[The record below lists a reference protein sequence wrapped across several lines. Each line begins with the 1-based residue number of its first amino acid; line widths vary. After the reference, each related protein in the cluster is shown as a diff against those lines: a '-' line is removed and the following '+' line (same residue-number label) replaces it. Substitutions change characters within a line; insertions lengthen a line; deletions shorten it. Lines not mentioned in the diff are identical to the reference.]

1 MGTTWKEKKCPG
13 LKAFPLD
20 DSMNEHSVG
29 SALKKPCQA
38 AAADIAADYAKYG
51 STRRWTLQA
60 LTA

>member
-20 DSMNEHSVG
+20 DSMNEHSLG
-29 SALKKPCQA
+29 SALKKLFHRSA
-38 AAADIAADYAKYG
+38 ALIIDADRVKP